1 MNHTRTLI
9 HGLVM
14 VFAVLALSAC
24 SGGEEQAI
32 TKPAPVHIEQGDE
45 CHVCGMIITHF
56 PGPKAE
62 AFTEQHQAVR
72 KFCSTREMFA
82 WMLQPENKNRNHT
95 LYVHNM
101 AQTEWAS
108 PDDTALIDA
117 REAFYVIGSDKKG
130 AMGPTLASFATKAE
144 ALTFMSQSGGR
155 VVGFD
160 EVTLEDLNAGIAMEG
175 MDHKMPHGNDMKYSM
190 EH

>member
-1 MNHTRTLI
+1 MNYMRTLM
-9 HGLVM
+9 HGIFV

-24 SGGEEQAI
+24 SGSEEQAM

-45 CHVCGMIITHF
+45 CHVCGMIITNF

-62 AFTEQHQAVR
+62 AFTEKHQAVR

-101 AQTEWAS
+101 AQTDWAS

-117 REAFYVIGSDKKG
+117 RAAFYVIGSDKKG
-130 AMGPTLASFATKAE
+130 AMGPTLASFATE
-144 ALTFMSQSGGR
+144 ADAHAFMSQSGGR

-160 EVTLEDLNAGIAMEG
+160 EVTLEDLNAGMSMQGA
-175 MDHKMPHGNDMKYSM
+175 DHKMPHGDDTQHSM
-190 EH
+190 DH